1 MRPWQERCL
10 WTVCSITYLM
20 ALLGHGNFLLGNYLQ
35 MSSSSVH
42 TLVTHALF
50 LYCSFH
56 EMAIYD
62 LPAMINFVLQKTG
75 QKQLYY
81 VGYSQGATIGV
92 LEGVGHHLSL

>member
-1 MRPWQERCL
+1 MGTFCWETTFRCQ
-10 WTVCSITYLM
+10 
-20 ALLGHGNFLLGNYLQ
+20 ALLYIH
-35 MSSSSVH
+35 
-42 TLVTHALF
+42 LVTHALS

-92 LEGVGHHLSL
+92 LEGVGHHPSL